1 MSSPC
6 RSVGHLVQAY
16 LDGELSAP
24 QVLEVEKH
32 TQSCSTCA
40 ERIMLDRAMRASLR
54 REVAAR
60 KPDAGFRDRVAA
72 SLTAER
78 NRSAQPQW
86 MALRSNDTR
95 AAGGST
101 FGWRNLLLVAAT
113 FAVAVP
119 IGVQLRNRNLSS
131 ARPPVETASAATVD
145 IDTLIDRFVD
155 WHAHPLPPEI
165 TSTGDFPAFEPYVGV
180 PVRPPTFTVV
190 SAQLLGA
197 RILPFQEQRATAM
210 LQYKTQTG
218 NHRISV
224 YVYDPRRIKTTQSR
238 LRSQVM
244 NSEPVYVGHVGG
256 YAVAAGQRKGIG
268 YAVAS
273 DLEDNENAELVM
285 AAAR

>member
-1 MSSPC
+1 VS
-6 RSVGHLVQAY
+6 HLVQAY

-24 QVLEVEKH
+24 QVLDVEKH
-32 TQSCSTCA
+32 TQACSTCA

-54 REVAAR
+54 REVTLH
-60 KPDAGFRDRVAA
+60 KPDPSFRNRVAA

-78 NRSAQPQW
+78 NRGAQPQW
-86 MALRSNDTR
+86 TLPRSNETR
-95 AAGGST
+95 AAGAST

-119 IGVQLRNRNLSS
+119 IGMQLRNRNQSG
-131 ARPPVETASAATVD
+131 AQPTVQTAASVD
-145 IDTLIDRFVD
+145 IDTLIDKFVD

-165 TSTGDFPAFEPYVGV
+165 TGTGDFPAFEPYVGV

-210 LQYKTQTG
+210 LQYKTQSG
-218 NHRISV
+218 NRISV

-238 LRSQVM
+238 LQSRVM
-244 NSEPVYVGHVGG
+244 NSEPMYVGHVNG

-273 DLEDNENAELVM
+273 DLDDEDNAALVL

>member
-6 RSVGHLVQAY
+6 RAVSHLVQAY

-24 QVLEVEKH
+24 QVLDVEKH

-54 REVAAR
+54 REVTSH
-60 KPDAGFRDRVAA
+60 KPDTGFRDRVAA

-78 NRSAQPQW
+78 NRGAQPQW
-86 MALRSNDTR
+86 TLPRSNETR
-95 AAGGST
+95 AAAAST

-119 IGVQLRNRNLSS
+119 IGMQLRNHNQSIAQS
-131 ARPPVETASAATVD
+131 TFQTASAASVD
-145 IDTLIDRFVD
+145 IDTLIDKFVD

-165 TSTGDFPAFEPYVGV
+165 TGTGDFPAFEPYVGV
-180 PVRPPTFTVV
+180 PVRPPTFTVI

-210 LQYKTQTG
+210 LQYRTQNG
-218 NHRISV
+218 NRISV

-238 LRSQVM
+238 LQSRVM
-244 NSEPVYVGHVGG
+244 NSEPVYVGHVNG
-256 YAVAAGQRKGIG
+256 YGVAAGQRKGIG

-273 DLEDNENAELVM
+273 DLDDDENAALM
-285 AAAR
+285 LAAAH